1 MTSAALFP
9 VTVGSTGEVRET
21 KSGCFI
27 YDGTP
32 SLFHEWEF
40 RTMARYN
47 AASEEDRAKLG
58 SRILEGL
65 RGDAFMIAC
74 DMGQEALGK
83 ADAIPKLIELI
94 RNSVYP
100 FQEVEAAALY
110 KVGQK
115 KKGPLARAN
124 GESMVSYIRRRKR
137 WWELLKKL
145 DDKSEISEIIRANLL
160 LELSGLN

>member
-1 MTSAALFP
+1 MTSVALFP
-9 VTVGSTGEVRET
+9 VTVGSSSDIPET

-32 SLFHEWEF
+32 TQFHEWEF

-47 AASEEDRAKLG
+47 ACSEEDRPKLG
-58 SRILEGL
+58 ARILGGL

-83 ADAIPKLIELI
+83 ADAIPKLVELI
-94 RNSVYP
+94 KASVYP

-115 KKGPLARAN
+115 KKGPLARAM
-124 GESMVSYIRRRKR
+124 GKSMVS
-137 WWELLKKL
+137 
-145 DDKSEISEIIRANLL
+145 
-160 LELSGLN
+160 